1 MTQLRYLDLN
11 PSVIQQDM
19 KNIVSNDDLV
29 YLGSMYAEPL
39 KSVTYE
45 LLHLVYRNMI
55 GVIELTGVTHSLQ
68 LQRTPAQS

>member
-45 LLHLVYRNMI
+45 LLHLVYRKK
-55 GVIELTGVTHSLQ
+55 GEYDRSD
-68 LQRTPAQS
+68 